1 MKTALL
7 LTALLSTTALAQ
19 TAPSPAPADTET
31 PAQKDARMHW
41 WREARFGMFIH
52 WGLYAVPAGTYA
64 GRQVPDLG
72 EWIMNNAAI
81 PVATYA
87 DYAKQFNPTK
97 FDADKVVSLAKDA
110 GMKYIVITSKHHDG
124 FAMFKSSDPFN
135 IVDAAPYKHDP
146 LADLAAACKKQGIH
160 FGVYY
165 SQSQDWHHPGG
176 YAYGR
181 AGRKNGDH
189 WDKAQDGSFDDY
201 LKTVAIPQVKEL
213 LTQYQ
218 PDVLW
223 WDTSGPMT
231 HDQAVPLHDLL
242 ALRPGI
248 ITNNRL
254 GGGFKGDTETPEQR
268 IPATG
273 FPDNR
278 DFEVCMTINGT
289 WGYKSYDTNFK
300 STQTLLRNLVDIA
313 SKGGNYLLNV
323 GPTAEG
329 EIPQPEIQRLEEI
342 GKWLKTN
349 GESIYATGPN
359 PFPAPPAT
367 QPATPAATT
376 TSRPRTPPVVWDW
389 RATTAPGK
397 IYIHLLTWPA
407 DHMFIVP
414 SLPHPL
420 KSAYLLSDP
429 AHTSLSAPFLASGRY
444 RIQLP
449 PAAPDPLDTV
459 IVLETQ

>member
-1 MKTALL
+1 
-7 LTALLSTTALAQ
+7 
-19 TAPSPAPADTET
+19 
-31 PAQKDARMHW
+31 
-41 WREARFGMFIH
+41 
-52 WGLYAVPAGTYA
+52 
-64 GRQVPDLG
+64 
-72 EWIMNNAAI
+72 
-81 PVATYA
+81 
-87 DYAKQFNPTK
+87 
-97 FDADKVVSLAKDA
+97 
-110 GMKYIVITSKHHDG
+110 
-124 FAMFKSSDPFN
+124 MFKSSDPFN

-181 AGRKNGDH
+181 TGRKNGDH

-329 EIPQPEIQRLEEI
+329 EIPAPEAQRLEEI

-359 PFPAPPAT
+359 PFPAPAPASA
-367 QPATPAATT
+367 PAPAAT
-376 TSRPRTPPVVWDW
+376 TSRPRPAPVVWDW

-429 AHTSLSAPFLASGRY
+429 AHTPLSAPFLASGRY